1 MRISKFLPIQVQ
13 WCSALQRFTVR
24 ISAQGSNPGSAATL
38 EVPAN
43 WTKRTHT
50 GKPRPG
56 KSQRTWHSYVHADGT
71 TLWSLDAVYRQE
83 EAWKE
88 EA

>member
-1 MRISKFLPIQVQ
+1 M
-13 WCSALQRFTVR
+13 
-24 ISAQGSNPGSAATL
+24 
-38 EVPAN
+38 PAN

-56 KSQRTWHSYVHADGT
+56 KSQRTWHSYVHADGM